1 MQPEY
6 FDEVQQWYVV
16 FSQRRV
22 PRCRLI
28 HWLVPPEFSHVYLM
42 RERPD
47 GGTLVIDPLKWGM
60 AVQYV
65 EMHFEEAL
73 LRAAT
78 VSTAMLGYTAD
89 YRRASCHFVP
99 RGVFTCV
106 TMVKAIL
113 GLRCWAFT
121 PRGLY
126 RKLLKSP
133 LTTPVKI
140 HDKNDTDG
148 NVCRHCGSCNLRA

>member
-1 MQPEY
+1 MTPEY
-6 FDEVQQWYVV
+6 FAEVQQWYVV
-16 FSQRRV
+16 FSQRRT
-22 PRCRLI
+22 PRCRLF
-28 HWLVPPEFSHVYLM
+28 HWLVSPAFNHVYLM

-65 EMHFEEAL
+65 EMNFEEAL

-89 YRRASCHFVP
+89 YRVSSVRFVP
-99 RGVFTCV
+99 RGIFTCV
-106 TMVKAIL
+106 TAVKAIL
-113 GLRCWAFT
+113 GLRSRAMT
-121 PRGLY
+121 PLGLY

-133 LTTPVKI
+133 YTTPVKV
-140 HDKNDTDG
+140 HDPKDTESLT
-148 NVCRHCGSCNLRA
+148 CRHCGSSHMRT